1 MFGVIKVTD
10 ILTLKWFQKFPIIS
24 RDSLDSLDSLDHTKY
39 QQPSSIF
46 SGLGVKKIG
55 RFMLPYAERF
65 PLPDYSTAVDT
76 EYCGDW

>member
-10 ILTLKWFQKFPIIS
+10 ILTLKWFQKFPVIS
-24 RDSLDSLDSLDHTKY
+24 RDHSLDHTKY

-65 PLPDYSTAVDT
+65 PLPDYSTAVDN
-76 EYCGDW
+76 EYCRDW